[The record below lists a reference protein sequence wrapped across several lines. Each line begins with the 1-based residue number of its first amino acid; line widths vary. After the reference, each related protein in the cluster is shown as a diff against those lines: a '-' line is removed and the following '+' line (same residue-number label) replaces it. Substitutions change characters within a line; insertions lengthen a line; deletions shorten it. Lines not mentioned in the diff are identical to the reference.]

1 MTFKLHSSA
10 NVFWC
15 AEQNPVCDDVPL
27 ENLQPASS
35 NLICQQYFCKQNAQ
49 KWKWVYTYITWV
61 HGNLLGLIQSH
72 NMTNFSNY
80 FKMSLYFQYWQVI
93 KILFW
98 KLTVGR
104 TVNKLLH
111 KKYSHLWIIYW
122 LFRNKEH
129 KWKYCQQEDIIMLNV
144 ICKYLIFKRYSFDS
158 LKTKTLLK
166 RDLSLLV
173 LITWFRIKSLRG

>member
-1 MTFKLHSSA
+1 MPRNENESTLIS
-10 NVFWC
+10 
-15 AEQNPVCDDVPL
+15 L
-27 ENLQPASS
+27 ECMA
-35 NLICQQYFCKQNAQ
+35 IFF
-49 KWKWVYTYITWV
+49 
-61 HGNLLGLIQSH
+61 GLIQCH

-144 ICKYLIFKRYSFDS
+144 ICKYLIFKRYSFNS
-158 LKTKTLLK
+158 LKKKTLLK